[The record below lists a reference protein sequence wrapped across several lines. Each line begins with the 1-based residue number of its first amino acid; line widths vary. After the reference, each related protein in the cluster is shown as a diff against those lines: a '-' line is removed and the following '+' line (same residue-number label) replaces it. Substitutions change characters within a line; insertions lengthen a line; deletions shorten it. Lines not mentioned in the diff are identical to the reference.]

1 MKRDLLVL
9 VVMDDSENNFGPFLM
24 PKKKCG
30 TIKFIFYETF
40 LAASIFE
47 TECVQRTRLALSFF
61 NKPPEEKIAWQEQ
74 RKPGRGQLY
83 PGFKA

>member
-1 MKRDLLVL
+1 
-9 VVMDDSENNFGPFLM
+9 MDDSENNFGPFLM

-47 TECVQRTRLALSFF
+47 TECVQRTRLTLSFF
-61 NKPPEEKIAWQEQ
+61 NKPPEEKIAWQET
-74 RKPGRGQLY
+74 KIISEG
-83 PGFKA
+83 KK